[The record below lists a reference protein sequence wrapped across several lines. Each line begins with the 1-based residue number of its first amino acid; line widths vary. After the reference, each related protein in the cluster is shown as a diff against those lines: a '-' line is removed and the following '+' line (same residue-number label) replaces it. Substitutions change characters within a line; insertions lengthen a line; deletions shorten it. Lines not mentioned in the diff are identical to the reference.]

1 MPILK
6 PMALLALVLAVGS
19 ETSLAFEKVDYEI
32 HLDTVTSGYEGGM
45 CWVHP
50 RAGILPRETPTVILT
65 TQELFV
71 GGSDFYL
78 GLHTFRTENLGK
90 SWEGPIPEP
99 GLARAIH
106 PSGTEAVAADFTPQW
121 HAHSGKL
128 LGTGHTINYEGL
140 KILRN
145 CPIHPVY
152 AVYNEDNERWDPWK
166 ILDLPEIPM
175 FYRTGAG
182 CCQRVDLPDGD
193 ILLPV
198 YHKGEGED
206 FSATTVLRCG
216 FDGENLSYEEHG
228 NTLRQDTIRGF
239 AEPSLT
245 EFKGR
250 YYLTIRH
257 NERGYVATSGDGLH
271 FSEPL
276 PWFFDTGEEL
286 GSYNTQ
292 QHWIAT
298 GDGLFLVYTRRG
310 AENDHVFRHRAPLF
324 IAQVDPDTLCVLRET
339 ERVLVPERGARLGNF
354 GITDVKDN
362 ETWVT
367 VAEWMQPVGIEKYG
381 SDNTIYVAKIRWTP

>member
-1 MPILK
+1 MPFTVLNPTRYLHSLTI
-6 PMALLALVLAVGS
+6 ALLFYSAPTLATERIDFHIDLS
-19 ETSLAFEKVDYEI
+19 
-32 HLDTVTSGYEGGM
+32 TVTSGYEGGM

-166 ILDLPEIPM
+166 ILDLPEIP
-175 FYRTGAG
+175 
-182 CCQRVDLPDGD
+182 
-193 ILLPV
+193 
-198 YHKGEGED
+198 
-206 FSATTVLRCG
+206 
-216 FDGENLSYEEHG
+216 
-228 NTLRQDTIRGF
+228 
-239 AEPSLT
+239 
-245 EFKGR
+245 
-250 YYLTIRH
+250 
-257 NERGYVATSGDGLH
+257 
-271 FSEPL
+271 
-276 PWFFDTGEEL
+276 
-286 GSYNTQ
+286 
-292 QHWIAT
+292 
-298 GDGLFLVYTRRG
+298 
-310 AENDHVFRHRAPLF
+310 
-324 IAQVDPDTLCVLRET
+324 
-339 ERVLVPERGARLGNF
+339 
-354 GITDVKDN
+354 
-362 ETWVT
+362 
-367 VAEWMQPVGIEKYG
+367 
-381 SDNTIYVAKIRWTP
+381 

>member
-1 MPILK
+1 MLILK
-6 PMALLALVLAVGS
+6 PIALLVLILVMGS
-19 ETSLAFEKVDYEI
+19 EASMAFEEVDYDIE
-32 HLDTVTSGYEGGM
+32 LDTVTSGYEGGM

-50 RAGILPRETPTVILT
+50 RAGILPREAPTVILT

-128 LGTGHTINYEGL
+128 LGTGHTINYDGL

-216 FDGENLSYEEHG
+216 FDGETLSYEEHG

-257 NERGYVATSGDGLH
+257 NERGYVATS
-271 FSEPL
+271 
-276 PWFFDTGEEL
+276 
-286 GSYNTQ
+286 
-292 QHWIAT
+292 
-298 GDGLFLVYTRRG
+298 
-310 AENDHVFRHRAPLF
+310 
-324 IAQVDPDTLCVLRET
+324 
-339 ERVLVPERGARLGNF
+339 
-354 GITDVKDN
+354 
-362 ETWVT
+362 
-367 VAEWMQPVGIEKYG
+367 
-381 SDNTIYVAKIRWTP
+381 